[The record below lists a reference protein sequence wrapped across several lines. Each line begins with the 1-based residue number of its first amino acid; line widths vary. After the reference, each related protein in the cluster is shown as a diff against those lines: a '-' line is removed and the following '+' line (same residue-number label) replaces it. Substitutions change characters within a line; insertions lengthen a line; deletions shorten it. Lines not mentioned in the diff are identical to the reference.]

1 MAASARP
8 RVVVFDPLTSVMDWS
23 YEMERRMLAEH
34 GVDLVVPATPQE
46 ADEAVRDADVA
57 IVSAIRGMKREN
69 IEPLTNC
76 VGLLCYSIG
85 MNQVDAEAAAEKG
98 IPVGNTPFCVDE
110 VSDHALTLL
119 LAAERRLIPWVQ
131 MVAAGNWDYANAPHK
146 GIHKLKGRTLGIIGT
161 GRIGSEIARKA
172 APFGYSLLGYDPWV
186 ESMKHGLQK
195 VNLETLMAES
205 DAIVL
210 APTLN
215 PTSRNTINATSLGH
229 IPAGRGVTLVN
240 IARGGLVDEAAL
252 ADALRSG
259 RVGYAALDVRA
270 DEPPKPDNDPLTG
283 SPNLIGTPHVAGL
296 SVEAQE
302 GLHVMAAEA
311 ALVMLRAAGRLP
323 AGSATAATA
332 AS

>member
-1 MAASARP
+1 MGRP
-8 RVVVFDPLTSVMDWS
+8 KVVVFDPLSGVTDWS
-23 YEMERRMLAEH
+23 YEVERGILAQH

-57 IVSAIRGMKREN
+57 IVSAVRGMKRED
-69 IEPLTNC
+69 IEPLTNA

-98 IPVGNTPFCVDE
+98 IPVGNVPFCVDE

-131 MVAAGNWDYANAPHK
+131 MTAAGDWNYLAAPHRT
-146 GIHKLKGRTLGIIGT
+146 IHRLKGRTLGIIGT

-172 APFGYSLLGYDPWV
+172 APFGYRLLGYDPYV
-186 ESMKHGLQK
+186 EEMKNGLQK
-195 VNLETLMAES
+195 VSLETLMAES

-215 PTSRNTINATSLGH
+215 PTSRNIIDATSLSWVKPG
-229 IPAGRGVTLVN
+229 ATLVN
-240 IARGGLVDEAAL
+240 IARGGLVEEQAL
-252 ADALRSG
+252 AAAIKDG
-259 RVGYAALDVRA
+259 RIAYAALDVRA
-270 DEPPKPDNDPLTG
+270 DEPPKPDNNPLTG
-283 SPNLIGTPHVAGL
+283 LPNFIETPHIAGL

-302 GLHVMAAEA
+302 GLHTMAADA
-311 ALVMLRAAGRLP
+311 ALVMLRVAGRLP
-323 AGSATAATA
+323 AARAAGETVGA
-332 AS
+332 AR